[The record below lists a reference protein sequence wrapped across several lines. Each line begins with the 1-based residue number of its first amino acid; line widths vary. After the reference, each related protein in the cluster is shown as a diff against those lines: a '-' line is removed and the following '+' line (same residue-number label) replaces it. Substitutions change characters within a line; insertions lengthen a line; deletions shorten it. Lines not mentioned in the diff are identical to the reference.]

1 MVGNHKERFLAQ
13 AQAFGFHRSGHHLK
27 GFTCAYFVCQQGIS
41 SIQPMAAHAVEG
53 PDSVEDNAAPQAE
66 PAPVE
71 GKTAEGEVEGEE
83 EKQEEIRNEEHKDAV
98 DTIGGDDIT
107 VDYDHSKDTV
117 TDNEDGS
124 ATTDSTGT
132 VNRDTSEEKGKT
144 GDSSTDNVQGSTDDG
159 ATTPDDKDA
168 QDKDDKKKIGTAN
181 KSETVSSKTE
191 LVPGETTTNPD
202 GSTTTTDATLDTTVT
217 GTGNASAKTD
227 ETFTEDVKDSLD
239 DELGGESE
247 KLNWK
252 TEPDTEIGGYT
263 VTGAVEKDG
272 NKTFTLTKKDEE
284 PLTGPMTGEDIA
296 KLIEADY
303 KDNGDGTYTLTKEY
317 VDSKGQT
324 HTTTIT
330 VDSSTATKTTKTT
343 LTIKM
348 ASQEHPDEKE
358 EFKEDY
364 QYPSENI
371 TVKDDAG
378 NDHTFNLKDIVEK
391 AGADKDGTFTYNDT
405 DNNLTY
411 TIIRREDSEKYNA
424 LNNEEL
430 KDLLNENAG
439 SVKYTV
445 KDGKLYYITGSG
457 EECLVKDEDNQLLRW
472 SLSFD
477 ITITDHHGK
486 ESDTKVDGY
495 ENEKDAQADAAQ
507 KAKDEALKK
516 ALAAAISKE
525 TGNTFNA
532 DDINLANAKDG
543 KFQWTDPST
552 NKTYTFDYNVDDN
565 TVSSF
570 VATEKDGASS
580 AKKNTEEATA
590 EVTGSTVIWT
600 KTGLTH
606 VDDSIKTAFGEGFD
620 FKQAPTGATNFDYYT
635 EGTYKG
641 MLKSYIGADGKRY
654 TFTYEAGTAPAAPD
668 GSTISNAEFTKV
680 NWTIEDKTKP
690 VEKEE
695 NVSQDPIPIINKG
708 YTKTAGDDGKY
719 TIKVGEKEYT
729 GLTDNG
735 DGTYSVL
742 NKDGS
747 TTVISITP
755 ETSLSKDDVKQELE
769 GKGYTDIT
777 FNEDGTV
784 SYTKDG
790 VKYRG
795 TYDSTVETV
804 SVKVIE
810 RSTSLSANASSKE
823 EAKKELRKMIEA
835 EIAKLQ
841 PDESLLFDGQYTFTT
856 GTTTEYIE
864 SIVEK
869 IVGKV
874 NYEAMD
880 KADLKKLLENQK
892 KEADEAGKSYDGKVY
907 TWYRGSDGKYYRAD
921 QVEDTKTD
929 WWGTHIQVNGKWIDV
944 WDTYESKNKIGHLDL
959 ATDSNL
965 TLKDGTETDAVLM
978 RDNMKFLWNQDAEK
992 LLDGEGTEAKF
1003 MNQISYDNEDNKT
1016 GKGHYE
1022 YPRASWGNNNWIAPN
1037 SDQYPT
1043 ESAYY
1048 KLTGTVA
1055 YDSLKQ
1061 SDGTTCKFRS
1071 EDEAQWYLDRYMSNL
1086 STEEKKGLNPQIV
1099 TMYTDQNYTE
1109 QGKIYKVYLRTSDLT
1124 TYGYMSKDSNTCVN
1138 SSYGTDRGRVRW
1150 AGGFDLRIDD
1160 LTQIDE
1166 KTITAHGR
1174 NVYTCTGTLSKIT
1187 SKLEE
1192 FSKELNLIP
1201 THKTTTSYEY
1211 QVTGGDN
1218 GQFGSY
1224 DQTYTQNK
1232 TYETAVKGTDS
1243 SSYVTY
1249 KTWQD
1254 TTATWKD
1261 VLNKITG
1268 FFKFNYTSTDDAKVT
1283 EATKKTDVHTE
1294 SSVGYHYSYVESSE
1308 PIIVPP
1314 VTPPVDPDT
1323 PDGPVEDET
1332 PDEVVT
1338 PETPELPAV
1347 QDAAPDEVVLPAE
1360 PELPAVQD
1368 ATALPQTGVNW
1379 MAALGMAFSGM
1390 LLTIAGAFA
1399 SLKSKPPAEPVA

>member
-1 MVGNHKERFLAQ
+1 MTNKKLKLA
-13 AQAFGFHRSGHHLK
+13 AMSVAL
-27 GFTCAYFVCQQGIS
+27 TACVAA
-41 SIQPMAAHAVEG
+41 QPMAAHAVEG

-132 VNRDTSEEKGKT
+132 VNRDTSEEKGET
-144 GDSSTDNVQGSTDDG
+144 GDPSTDNVQGSTDDG

-168 QDKDDKKKIGTAN
+168 QDKDDKKEIGTAN

-1283 EATKKTDVHTE
+1283 EATKNTDVHTE

-1338 PETPELPAV
+1338 PETPELPPV
-1347 QDAAPDEVVLPAE
+1347 QDATPDDAAPETPVLPSDAV
-1360 PELPAVQD
+1360 LPAVQD
-1368 ATALPQTGVNW
+1368 ALPQTGVNW

-1399 SLKSKPPAEPVA
+1399 SLKYKEKH

>member
-1 MVGNHKERFLAQ
+1 MTNKKLKLA
-13 AQAFGFHRSGHHLK
+13 AMSVAL
-27 GFTCAYFVCQQGIS
+27 TACVAA
-41 SIQPMAAHAVEG
+41 QPMAAHAVEG

-83 EKQEEIRNEEHKDAV
+83 EKQEEVRNEKAEDAV

-457 EECLVKDEDNQLLRW
+457 EECLVKDEDNELLRW

-486 ESDTKVDGY
+486 ESDTKVDGGKT
-495 ENEKDAQADAAQ
+495 EDQAKADAAQ

-543 KFQWTDPST
+543 KFQWTDPRT

-620 FKQAPTGATNFDYYT
+620 FKQAPTGATNPEYYT

-654 TFTYEAGTAPAAPD
+654 TFNYEAGTAPTAPD
-668 GSTISNAEFTKV
+668 GSTIDNANFTKV

-1338 PETPELPAV
+1338 PETPELPPV
-1347 QDAAPDEVVLPAE
+1347 QDATPDDAAPETPVLPSDAV
-1360 PELPAVQD
+1360 LPAVQD
-1368 ATALPQTGVNW
+1368 ALPQTGVNW

-1390 LLTIAGAFA
+1390 LLMVVGAFT
-1399 SLKSKPPAEPVA
+1399 SLKYKEKH

>member
-1 MVGNHKERFLAQ
+1 MTNKKLKLA
-13 AQAFGFHRSGHHLK
+13 AMSVAL
-27 GFTCAYFVCQQGIS
+27 TACVAA
-41 SIQPMAAHAVEG
+41 QPMAAHAVEG

-66 PAPVE
+66 PVVENSTPAPVAEE
-71 GKTAEGEVEGEE
+71 G
-83 EKQEEIRNEEHKDAV
+83 EKQEEVRNEKAEDAV

-107 VDYDHSKDTV
+107 VDYNHSKDTV

-132 VNRDTSEEKGKT
+132 VNRHISEE
-144 GDSSTDNVQGSTDDG
+144 
-159 ATTPDDKDA
+159 KDA
-168 QDKDDKKKIGTAN
+168 QDKDDKKEIGTAN

-227 ETFTEDVKDSLD
+227 EPFTEDVKDSLD

-272 NKTFTLTKKDEE
+272 NKTFTLTKKDEK

-330 VDSSTATKTTKTT
+330 VDSSTATKTTTTT

-364 QYPSENI
+364 QYPSKNI

-486 ESDTKVDGY
+486 ESDTKVDGGKT
-495 ENEKDAQADAAQ
+495 EDQAKADAIQ
-507 KAKDEALKK
+507 EAKDEALKK
-516 ALAAAISKE
+516 ALAAAIKQE
-525 TGNTFNA
+525 TGVEVSIDN
-532 DDINLANAKDG
+532 INLNDAKNG
-543 KFQWTDPST
+543 EFQWTNPST
-552 NKTYTFDYNVDDN
+552 DKTYTFAYNVDDN
-565 TVSSF
+565 TVSSS
-570 VATEKDGASS
+570 TNTSKDGASS

-600 KTGLTH
+600 EKGLTH
-606 VDDSIKTAFGEGFD
+606 VDDSIKNTFGADFGF
-620 FKQAPTGATNFDYYT
+620 KEAPTGASSVEHYT

-654 TFTYEAGTAPAAPD
+654 TFNYEAGTAPAAPD

-680 NWTIEDKTKP
+680 NWTVEEKTKP
-690 VEKEE
+690 VDKEVE
-695 NVSQDPIPIINKG
+695 DKQDPISIISKG
-708 YTKTAGDDGKY
+708 YTKTAEDNGKY

-742 NKDGS
+742 NEDGS

-755 ETSLSKDDVKQELE
+755 EASLSKGDVKQELE

-790 VKYRG
+790 VKHRG

-823 EAKKELRKMIEA
+823 EAQKELLEMIQA

-841 PDESLLFDGQYTFTT
+841 PGESLLFDGQYTFTA

-892 KEADEAGKSYDGKVY
+892 KEADDAGKSYDGKVY
-907 TWYRGSDGKYYRAD
+907 TWYLGSDGKYYRAN
-921 QVEDTKTD
+921 QAEDTKTNR
-929 WWGTHIQVNGKWIDV
+929 WGTTTHIQVNGKWIDV
-944 WDTYESKNKIGHLDL
+944 WGTYKDKNNIGHLDL
-959 ATDSNL
+959 ATDSDL
-965 TLKDGTETDAVLM
+965 TLKDGTETDAVLI
-978 RDNMKFLWNQDAEK
+978 RDGMKFLWNQDAGK

-1022 YPRASWGNNNWIAPN
+1022 YPRASWGNNNWIAPD

-1061 SDGTTCKFRS
+1061 SDGTTRKFGS
-1071 EDEAQWYLDRYMSNL
+1071 KDEAQWYLDRYMSNL

-1109 QGKIYKVYLRTSDLT
+1109 RGKIYKVYLRTSDLT

-1138 SSYGTDRGRVRW
+1138 SSYGTDRGQVRW

-1174 NVYTCTGTLSKIT
+1174 NVYTCTGTISKIT
-1187 SKLEE
+1187 SELEKR
-1192 FSKELNLIP
+1192 SKDLKLIP
-1201 THKTTTSYEY
+1201 TYKTTTSYEY
-1211 QVTGGDN
+1211 EPTGGDS

-1224 DQTYTQNK
+1224 DQTTTQEHKYAN
-1232 TYETAVKGTDS
+1232 AVKRTGS
-1243 SSYVTY
+1243 SSYITY

-1268 FFKFNYTSTDDAKVT
+1268 LFKFNYTSTDDAEVT

-1338 PETPELPAV
+1338 PETPELPPV
-1347 QDAAPDEVVLPAE
+1347 QDATPDQVIAPAN
-1360 PELPAVQD
+1360 PELPPVQD

-1399 SLKSKPPAEPVA
+1399 SLKYKEKH

>member
-1 MVGNHKERFLAQ
+1 MTNKKLKLA
-13 AQAFGFHRSGHHLK
+13 AMSVAL
-27 GFTCAYFVCQQGIS
+27 TACVAA
-41 SIQPMAAHAVEG
+41 QPMAAHAVEG
-53 PDSVEDNAAPQAE
+53 PDSVEDNAVPQAE

-71 GKTAEGEVEGEE
+71 GKTAEGEVEGKEG
-83 EKQEEIRNEEHKDAV
+83 KQEEIRNEKHKDAV

-124 ATTDSTGT
+124 VTTDSTGP

-144 GDSSTDNVQGSTDDG
+144 GDPSTDNVQGSTDDG

-168 QDKDDKKKIGTAN
+168 QDKDDKKEIGTAN

-227 ETFTEDVKDSLD
+227 EPFTEDVKDSLD

-252 TEPDTEIGGYT
+252 TKPDTEIGGYT

-486 ESDTKVDGY
+486 ESDTKVDGGKT
-495 ENEKDAQADAAQ
+495 EDQAKADAAQ
-507 KAKDEALKK
+507 KAKDKALKK
-516 ALAAAISKE
+516 ALAAAIKQE
-525 TGNTFNA
+525 TGVEVSIDN
-532 DDINLANAKDG
+532 INLNDAKNG
-543 KFQWTDPST
+543 KFQWTNPST

-590 EVTGSTVIWT
+590 KVTGSTVIWT

-654 TFTYEAGTAPAAPD
+654 TFNYEAGTAPAAPD
-668 GSTISNAEFTKV
+668 GSTIDNANFTKV
-680 NWTIEDKTKP
+680 SWTIEDKTKP

-755 ETSLSKDDVKQELE
+755 EASLSKDDVKQELE

-944 WDTYESKNKIGHLDL
+944 RDTYESKNKIGHLDL

-992 LLDGEGTEAKF
+992 LLDGKGTEAKF
-1003 MNQISYDNEDNKT
+1003 MDQISYDNEDNKT

-1338 PETPELPAV
+1338 PETPELPPV
-1347 QDAAPDEVVLPAE
+1347 QDATPDDAAPETPVLPSDAV
-1360 PELPAVQD
+1360 LPAVQD
-1368 ATALPQTGVNW
+1368 ALPQTGVNW

-1399 SLKSKPPAEPVA
+1399 SLKYKEKH

>member
-1 MVGNHKERFLAQ
+1 MTNKKLKLA
-13 AQAFGFHRSGHHLK
+13 AMSVTLTA
-27 GFTCAYFVCQQGIS
+27 CVAA
-41 SIQPMAAHAVEG
+41 QPMAAHAVEG

-495 ENEKDAQADAAQ
+495 ENKKDAQADAAQ

-921 QVEDTKTD
+921 QVESTKTD

-944 WDTYESKNKIGHLDL
+944 WGTYESKNKIGHLDL

-1109 QGKIYKVYLRTSDLT
+1109 RGKIYKVYLRTSDLT

-1138 SSYGTDRGRVRW
+1138 SSYGTDGGRVRW

-1174 NVYTCTGTLSKIT
+1174 NVYTCTGTISKIT
-1187 SKLEE
+1187 SELEKC
-1192 FSKELNLIP
+1192 SKDLKLIP
-1201 THKTTTSYEY
+1201 TYKTTTSYEY
-1211 QVTGGDN
+1211 ETTGGDN

-1232 TYETAVKGTDS
+1232 TYETAVKRTGS

-1268 FFKFNYTSTDDAKVT
+1268 FFKFNYTSTDDAEVT

-1294 SSVGYHYSYVESSE
+1294 SSVVYHYSYVESSE

-1338 PETPELPAV
+1338 PETPELPPV
-1347 QDAAPDEVVLPAE
+1347 QDATPDDAAPETPVLPSDAV
-1360 PELPAVQD
+1360 LPAVQD
-1368 ATALPQTGVNW
+1368 ALPQTGVNW

-1399 SLKSKPPAEPVA
+1399 SLKYKEKH

>member
-1 MVGNHKERFLAQ
+1 MTNKKLKLA
-13 AQAFGFHRSGHHLK
+13 AMSVAL
-27 GFTCAYFVCQQGIS
+27 TACVAA
-41 SIQPMAAHAVEG
+41 QPMAAHAVEG

-66 PAPVE
+66 PVAESPTPAPVAEE
-71 GKTAEGEVEGEE
+71 G
-83 EKQEEIRNEEHKDAV
+83 EKQEEVRNEKADDAV

-132 VNRDTSEEKGKT
+132 VNRDTSEEKGET
-144 GDSSTDNVQGSTDDG
+144 GDPSTDNVQGSTDDG
-159 ATTPDDKDA
+159 ATAPDDKDA
-168 QDKDDKKKIGTAN
+168 QDKDDKKEIGTAN

-227 ETFTEDVKDSLD
+227 ESFTEDVKDSLD

-810 RSTSLSANASSKE
+810 RSTSLSANASSRE

-1338 PETPELPAV
+1338 PETPELPPV
-1347 QDAAPDEVVLPAE
+1347 QDATPDDVAPETPVLPSDAV
-1360 PELPAVQD
+1360 LPAVQD
-1368 ATALPQTGVNW
+1368 ALPQTGVNW

-1399 SLKSKPPAEPVA
+1399 SLKYKEKH

>member
-1 MVGNHKERFLAQ
+1 MTNKKLKLAAMSVALTACVA
-13 AQAFGFHRSGHHLK
+13 AQPL
-27 GFTCAYFVCQQGIS
+27 
-41 SIQPMAAHAVEG
+41 AAHAVEG

-364 QYPSENI
+364 QYSSENI
-371 TVKDDAG
+371 TVKDNTG
-378 NDHTFNLKDIVEK
+378 KDHTFNLKDIVEK

-411 TIIRREDSEKYNA
+411 TIIRKEGSEKYNA

-486 ESDTKVDGY
+486 ESDTKVDGGKT
-495 ENEKDAQADAAQ
+495 EDQAKADAAQ

-590 EVTGSTVIWT
+590 KVTGSTVIWT

-668 GSTISNAEFTKV
+668 GSTIDNANFTKV
-680 NWTIEDKTKP
+680 SWTIEDKTKP

-921 QVEDTKTD
+921 QVEDTKID
-929 WWGTHIQVNGKWIDV
+929 RWGTQIQVNGKWIDV
-944 WDTYESKNKIGHLDL
+944 RGTYESKNKIGHLDL

-992 LLDGEGTEAKF
+992 LLDGKGTEAKF

-1022 YPRASWGNNNWIAPN
+1022 YPRASWGSGSWIAPN

-1055 YDSLKQ
+1055 YDSLKLP
-1061 SDGTTCKFRS
+1061 DGTTYFRS
-1071 EDEAQWYLDRYMSNL
+1071 EDEAQWYRDLYMSSL
-1086 STEEKKGLNPQIV
+1086 STEEKKGLNPQII

-1109 QGKIYKVYLRTSDLT
+1109 RGKIYKVYLRTSDLT

-1138 SSYGTDRGRVRW
+1138 SSYGTDGGRVRW

-1174 NVYTCTGTLSKIT
+1174 NVYTCTGTISKIT
-1187 SKLEE
+1187 SELEKC
-1192 FSKELNLIP
+1192 SKDLKLIP
-1201 THKTTTSYEY
+1201 TYKTTTSYEY
-1211 QVTGGDN
+1211 ETTGGDN

-1232 TYETAVKGTDS
+1232 TYETAVKRTGS
-1243 SSYVTY
+1243 FSYVTY

-1338 PETPELPAV
+1338 PETPELPPV
-1347 QDAAPDEVVLPAE
+1347 QDATPDDAAPETPVLPSDAV
-1360 PELPAVQD
+1360 LPAVQD
-1368 ATALPQTGVNW
+1368 ALPQTGVNW

-1399 SLKSKPPAEPVA
+1399 SLKYKEKH

>member
-1 MVGNHKERFLAQ
+1 MTNKKLKLA
-13 AQAFGFHRSGHHLK
+13 AMSVAL
-27 GFTCAYFVCQQGIS
+27 TACVAA
-41 SIQPMAAHAVEG
+41 QPMAAHAVEG

-83 EKQEEIRNEEHKDAV
+83 EKQEEVRNEKAEDAV

-132 VNRDTSEEKGKT
+132 VNRDTSEEKGET
-144 GDSSTDNVQGSTDDG
+144 GDPSTDNVQGSTDDG

-168 QDKDDKKKIGTAN
+168 QDKDDKKEIGTAN

-486 ESDTKVDGY
+486 ESDTKVDGGKT
-495 ENEKDAQADAAQ
+495 EDQAKADAAQ

-532 DDINLANAKDG
+532 DDIDLANAKDG

-590 EVTGSTVIWT
+590 KVTGSTVIWT

-929 WWGTHIQVNGKWIDV
+929 RWGTHIQVNGKWIDV

-1283 EATKKTDVHTE
+1283 EATKNTDVHTE

-1338 PETPELPAV
+1338 PETPELPPV
-1347 QDAAPDEVVLPAE
+1347 QDATPDDAAPETPVLPSDAV
-1360 PELPAVQD
+1360 LPAVQD
-1368 ATALPQTGVNW
+1368 ALPQTGVNW

-1399 SLKSKPPAEPVA
+1399 SLKYKEKH

>member
-1 MVGNHKERFLAQ
+1 MTNKKLKLA
-13 AQAFGFHRSGHHLK
+13 AMSVAL
-27 GFTCAYFVCQQGIS
+27 TACVAA
-41 SIQPMAAHAVEG
+41 QPMAAHAVEG

-66 PAPVE
+66 PVAESPTPAPVAEE
-71 GKTAEGEVEGEE
+71 G
-83 EKQEEIRNEEHKDAV
+83 EKQEEVRNEKAEDAV

-132 VNRDTSEEKGKT
+132 VNRDTSEEKGET
-144 GDSSTDNVQGSTDDG
+144 GDPSTDNVQGSTDDG

-227 ETFTEDVKDSLD
+227 EPFTEDVKNSLN

-457 EECLVKDEDNQLLRW
+457 EECLVKDEDNELLRW

-486 ESDTKVDGY
+486 ESDIKVDGGKT
-495 ENEKDAQADAAQ
+495 EDQAKADAAQ

-532 DDINLANAKDG
+532 ADINLANAKDG

-590 EVTGSTVIWT
+590 KVTGSTVIWT

-620 FKQAPTGATNFDYYT
+620 FKQAPTGATNPEYYT

-654 TFTYEAGTAPAAPD
+654 TFNYEAGTAPTAPD
-668 GSTISNAEFTKV
+668 GSTIDNANFTKV

-907 TWYRGSDGKYYRAD
+907 TWYRGSDRKYYRAD

-929 WWGTHIQVNGKWIDV
+929 WRGTQIQVNGKWIDV
-944 WDTYESKNKIGHLDL
+944 WGTYESKNKIGHLDL

-1003 MNQISYDNEDNKT
+1003 MDQISYDNEDNKT

-1022 YPRASWGNNNWIAPN
+1022 YPRTSWGNNNWIAPN

-1338 PETPELPAV
+1338 PETPELPPV
-1347 QDAAPDEVVLPAE
+1347 QDATPDDAAPETPVLPSDAV
-1360 PELPAVQD
+1360 LPAVQD
-1368 ATALPQTGVNW
+1368 ALPQTGVNW

-1390 LLTIAGAFA
+1390 LLTIAGTFA
-1399 SLKSKPPAEPVA
+1399 SLKYKEKH

>member
-1 MVGNHKERFLAQ
+1 MTNKKLKLA
-13 AQAFGFHRSGHHLK
+13 AMSVAL
-27 GFTCAYFVCQQGIS
+27 TACVAA
-41 SIQPMAAHAVEG
+41 QPMAAHAVEG

-83 EKQEEIRNEEHKDAV
+83 EKQEEVRNEKAEDAV

-132 VNRDTSEEKGKT
+132 VNRDTSEEKGET
-144 GDSSTDNVQGSTDDG
+144 GDPSTDNVQGSTDDG

-168 QDKDDKKKIGTAN
+168 QDKDDKKEIGTAN

-486 ESDTKVDGY
+486 ESDTKVDGGKT
-495 ENEKDAQADAAQ
+495 EDQAKADAAQ

-532 DDINLANAKDG
+532 DDIDLANAKDG

-892 KEADEAGKSYDGKVY
+892 KEADDAGKSYDGKVY

-921 QVEDTKTD
+921 QVEDTKID

-978 RDNMKFLWNQDAEK
+978 RDNMKFLWNQDAEE
-992 LLDGEGTEAKF
+992 LLDDKGTEAKF
-1003 MNQISYDNEDNKT
+1003 MHQISHDNENNKT

-1022 YPRASWGNNNWIAPN
+1022 YPRASWGNGSWIAPN

-1055 YDSLKQ
+1055 YDSLKRP
-1061 SDGTTCKFRS
+1061 DGTTYFRS
-1071 EDEAQWYLDRYMSNL
+1071 EDEAQRYLDLYMSNL

-1232 TYETAVKGTDS
+1232 TYETAVKRTGS

-1268 FFKFNYTSTDDAKVT
+1268 FFKFNYTSTDDAEVT

-1294 SSVGYHYSYVESSE
+1294 SSVVYHYSYVESSE

-1338 PETPELPAV
+1338 PETPELPPV
-1347 QDAAPDEVVLPAE
+1347 QERHP
-1360 PELPAVQD
+1360 
-1368 ATALPQTGVNW
+1368 G
-1379 MAALGMAFSGM
+1379 
-1390 LLTIAGAFA
+1390 
-1399 SLKSKPPAEPVA
+1399 

>member
-1 MVGNHKERFLAQ
+1 MTNKKLKLA
-13 AQAFGFHRSGHHLK
+13 AMSVAL
-27 GFTCAYFVCQQGIS
+27 TACVAA
-41 SIQPMAAHAVEG
+41 QPMAAHAVEG

-83 EKQEEIRNEEHKDAV
+83 EKQEEVRNEKAEDAV

-132 VNRDTSEEKGKT
+132 VNRDTSEEKGET
-144 GDSSTDNVQGSTDDG
+144 GDPSTDNVQGSTDDG

-168 QDKDDKKKIGTAN
+168 QDKDDKKEIGTAN

-486 ESDTKVDGY
+486 ESDTKVDGGKT
-495 ENEKDAQADAAQ
+495 EDQAKADAAQ

-532 DDINLANAKDG
+532 DDIDLANAKDG

-668 GSTISNAEFTKV
+668 GSTISNAAFTKV

-1283 EATKKTDVHTE
+1283 EATKNTDVHTE

-1338 PETPELPAV
+1338 PETPELPPV
-1347 QDAAPDEVVLPAE
+1347 QDATPDDAAPETPVLPSDAV
-1360 PELPAVQD
+1360 LPAVQD

-1399 SLKSKPPAEPVA
+1399 SLKYKEKH

>member
-1 MVGNHKERFLAQ
+1 MTNKKLKLA
-13 AQAFGFHRSGHHLK
+13 AMSVAL
-27 GFTCAYFVCQQGIS
+27 TACVAA
-41 SIQPMAAHAVEG
+41 QPMAAHAVEG

-654 TFTYEAGTAPAAPD
+654 TFNYEAGTAPAAPD
-668 GSTISNAEFTKV
+668 GSTIDNANFTKV
-680 NWTIEDKTKP
+680 SWTIEDKTKP

-755 ETSLSKDDVKQELE
+755 EASLSKDDVKQELE

-921 QVEDTKTD
+921 QVEDTKID

-944 WDTYESKNKIGHLDL
+944 RDTYESKNKIGHLDL

-978 RDNMKFLWNQDAEK
+978 RDNMKFLWNQDAGE

-1022 YPRASWGNNNWIAPN
+1022 YPRASWGNNNWIAPG

-1055 YDSLKQ
+1055 YDSLKRP
-1061 SDGTTCKFRS
+1061 DGTTYFRF
-1071 EDEAQWYLDRYMSNL
+1071 EDEAQRYLDLYMSNL

-1109 QGKIYKVYLRTSDLT
+1109 RGKIYKVYLRTSDLT

-1399 SLKSKPPAEPVA
+1399 SLKYKEKH

>member
-1 MVGNHKERFLAQ
+1 MTNKKLKLA
-13 AQAFGFHRSGHHLK
+13 AMSVAL
-27 GFTCAYFVCQQGIS
+27 TACVAA
-41 SIQPMAAHAVEG
+41 QPMAAHAVEG

-132 VNRDTSEEKGKT
+132 VNRDTSEEKGET
-144 GDSSTDNVQGSTDDG
+144 GDPSTDNVQGSTDDG

-168 QDKDDKKKIGTAN
+168 QNKDDKKEIGTAN

-391 AGADKDGTFTYNDT
+391 AGADIDGTFTYNDT

-907 TWYRGSDGKYYRAD
+907 TWYRGSDRKYYRAD

-929 WWGTHIQVNGKWIDV
+929 WWGTQIQVNGKWIDV
-944 WDTYESKNKIGHLDL
+944 WGTYESKNKIGHLDL

-978 RDNMKFLWNQDAEK
+978 RDNMKFLWNQDAGE

-1138 SSYGTDRGRVRW
+1138 SSYGTDRDRVRW

-1399 SLKSKPPAEPVA
+1399 SLKYKEKH

>member
-1 MVGNHKERFLAQ
+1 MTNKKLKLA
-13 AQAFGFHRSGHHLK
+13 AMSVAL
-27 GFTCAYFVCQQGIS
+27 TACVAA
-41 SIQPMAAHAVEG
+41 QPMAAHAVEG

-124 ATTDSTGT
+124 VTTDSTGP

-144 GDSSTDNVQGSTDDG
+144 GDPSTDNVQGSTDDG

-168 QDKDDKKKIGTAN
+168 QDKDDKKEIGTAN

-1071 EDEAQWYLDRYMSNL
+1071 EDEAQWYLDCYMSNL

-1254 TTATWKD
+1254 TTAIWKD

-1323 PDGPVEDET
+1323 PDDPVEDKT

-1347 QDAAPDEVVLPAE
+1347 QDAAPDEAVLPAD

-1399 SLKSKPPAEPVA
+1399 SLKYKEKH

>member
-1 MVGNHKERFLAQ
+1 MTNKKLKLA
-13 AQAFGFHRSGHHLK
+13 AMSVAL
-27 GFTCAYFVCQQGIS
+27 TACVAA
-41 SIQPMAAHAVEG
+41 QPMAAHAVEG

-83 EKQEEIRNEEHKDAV
+83 EKQEEIRNEAHKDAV

-532 DDINLANAKDG
+532 DDINLANAKDR

-570 VATEKDGASS
+570 VETEKDGASS

-1338 PETPELPAV
+1338 PETPELPPV
-1347 QDAAPDEVVLPAE
+1347 QDATPDDAAPETPVLPSDAV
-1360 PELPAVQD
+1360 LPAVQD
-1368 ATALPQTGVNW
+1368 ALPQTGVNW
-1379 MAALGMAFSGM
+1379 FTALGMAFSGM
-1390 LLTIAGAFA
+1390 LLMVVGAFT
-1399 SLKSKPPAEPVA
+1399 SLKYKEKH

>member
-1 MVGNHKERFLAQ
+1 MTNKNLKLA
-13 AQAFGFHRSGHHLK
+13 AMSVAL
-27 GFTCAYFVCQQGIS
+27 TACVAA
-41 SIQPMAAHAVEG
+41 QPMAAHAVEG

-83 EKQEEIRNEEHKDAV
+83 EKQEEVRNEKAEDAV

-132 VNRDTSEEKGKT
+132 VNRDTSEEKGET
-144 GDSSTDNVQGSTDDG
+144 GDPSTDNVQGSTDDG

-168 QDKDDKKKIGTAN
+168 QDKDDKKEIGTAN

-486 ESDTKVDGY
+486 ESDTKVDGGKT
-495 ENEKDAQADAAQ
+495 EDQAKADAAQ

-532 DDINLANAKDG
+532 DDIDLANAKDG

-1283 EATKKTDVHTE
+1283 EATKNTDVHTE

-1338 PETPELPAV
+1338 PETPELPPV
-1347 QDAAPDEVVLPAE
+1347 QDATPDDAAPETPVLPSDAV
-1360 PELPAVQD
+1360 LPAVQD
-1368 ATALPQTGVNW
+1368 ALPQTGVNW
-1379 MAALGMAFSGM
+1379 MTALGMAFSGM

-1399 SLKSKPPAEPVA
+1399 SLKYKEKH

>member
-1 MVGNHKERFLAQ
+1 MTNKKLKLA
-13 AQAFGFHRSGHHLK
+13 AMSVAL
-27 GFTCAYFVCQQGIS
+27 TACVAA
-41 SIQPMAAHAVEG
+41 QPMAAHAVEG

-83 EKQEEIRNEEHKDAV
+83 EKQEEVRNEKAEDAV

-132 VNRDTSEEKGKT
+132 VNRDTSEEKGET
-144 GDSSTDNVQGSTDDG
+144 GDPSTDNVQGSTDDG

-168 QDKDDKKKIGTAN
+168 QDKDDKKEIGTAN

-486 ESDTKVDGY
+486 ESDTKVDGGKT
-495 ENEKDAQADAAQ
+495 EDQAKADAAQ

-532 DDINLANAKDG
+532 DDIDLANAKDG

-1022 YPRASWGNNNWIAPN
+1022 YPRASWGNNNWISPN

-1283 EATKKTDVHTE
+1283 EATKNTDVHTE

-1314 VTPPVDPDT
+1314 VTPPVDSDT

-1338 PETPELPAV
+1338 PETPELPPV
-1347 QDAAPDEVVLPAE
+1347 QDATPDAPVLPSDAV
-1360 PELPAVQD
+1360 LPAVQD

-1390 LLTIAGAFA
+1390 LLMVVGAFT
-1399 SLKSKPPAEPVA
+1399 SLKYKEKH

>member
-1 MVGNHKERFLAQ
+1 MTNKNLKLA
-13 AQAFGFHRSGHHLK
+13 AMSVAL
-27 GFTCAYFVCQQGIS
+27 TACVAA
-41 SIQPMAAHAVEG
+41 QPMAAHAVEG

-132 VNRDTSEEKGKT
+132 VNRDTSEEKGET
-144 GDSSTDNVQGSTDDG
+144 GDPSTDNVQGSTDDG

-168 QDKDDKKKIGTAN
+168 QNKDDKKEIGTAN

-486 ESDTKVDGY
+486 ESDTKVDGGKT
-495 ENEKDAQADAAQ
+495 EDQAKADAAQ
-507 KAKDEALKK
+507 KAKDKALKK
-516 ALAAAISKE
+516 ALAAAIKQE
-525 TGNTFNA
+525 TGVEVSIDN
-532 DDINLANAKDG
+532 INLKDAKNG
-543 KFQWTDPST
+543 KFQWTNPST

-590 EVTGSTVIWT
+590 KVTGSTVIWT

-654 TFTYEAGTAPAAPD
+654 TFNYEAGTAPAAPD
-668 GSTISNAEFTKV
+668 GSTIDNANFTKV
-680 NWTIEDKTKP
+680 SWTIEDKTKP

-755 ETSLSKDDVKQELE
+755 EASLSKDDVKQELE

-841 PDESLLFDGQYTFTT
+841 PNESLLFDGQYTFTT

-907 TWYRGSDGKYYRAD
+907 TWYRGFDGKYYRAD
-921 QVEDTKTD
+921 QVEDTKND
-929 WWGTHIQVNGKWIDV
+929 RWGTQIQVNGEWIYV
-944 WDTYESKNKIGHLDL
+944 RDTYESKNKIGHLDL

-978 RDNMKFLWNQDAEK
+978 RDNMKFLWNQDAEE
-992 LLDGEGTEAKF
+992 LLDGKGTEAKF
-1003 MNQISYDNEDNKT
+1003 MHQISYDNEDNKT

-1022 YPRASWGNNNWIAPN
+1022 YPRASWGNGSWIAPN

-1055 YDSLKQ
+1055 YDSLKLP
-1061 SDGTTCKFRS
+1061 DGTTYFGS
-1071 EDEAQWYLDRYMSNL
+1071 EYEAQWYLDRYMSSL

-1232 TYETAVKGTDS
+1232 TYETAVKRTGS

-1268 FFKFNYTSTDDAKVT
+1268 FFKFNYTSTDDAEVT

-1390 LLTIAGAFA
+1390 LLMVVGAFT
-1399 SLKSKPPAEPVA
+1399 SLKYKEKH

>member
-1 MVGNHKERFLAQ
+1 MTNKKLKLA
-13 AQAFGFHRSGHHLK
+13 AMSVAL
-27 GFTCAYFVCQQGIS
+27 TACVAA
-41 SIQPMAAHAVEG
+41 QPMAAHAVEG

-66 PAPVE
+66 PVAESPTPAPVAEE
-71 GKTAEGEVEGEE
+71 G
-83 EKQEEIRNEEHKDAV
+83 EKQEEVRNEKAEDAV

-132 VNRDTSEEKGKT
+132 VNRDTSEEKGET
-144 GDSSTDNVQGSTDDG
+144 GDPSTDNVQGSTDDG

-227 ETFTEDVKDSLD
+227 EPFTEDVKNSLN

-457 EECLVKDEDNQLLRW
+457 EECLVKDEDNELLRW

-486 ESDTKVDGY
+486 ESDIKVDGGKT
-495 ENEKDAQADAAQ
+495 EDQAKADAAQ

-532 DDINLANAKDG
+532 ADINLANAKDG

-590 EVTGSTVIWT
+590 KVTGSTVIWT

-620 FKQAPTGATNFDYYT
+620 FKQAPTGATNPEYYT

-654 TFTYEAGTAPAAPD
+654 TFNYEAGTAPTAPD
-668 GSTISNAEFTKV
+668 GSTIDNANFTKV

-907 TWYRGSDGKYYRAD
+907 TWYRSSDRKYYRAD

-929 WWGTHIQVNGKWIDV
+929 WRGTQIQVNGKWIDV
-944 WDTYESKNKIGHLDL
+944 WGTYESKNKIGHLDL

-1003 MNQISYDNEDNKT
+1003 MDQISYDNEDNKT

-1022 YPRASWGNNNWIAPN
+1022 YPRTSWGNNNWIAPN

-1338 PETPELPAV
+1338 PETPELPPV
-1347 QDAAPDEVVLPAE
+1347 QDATPDDAAPETPVLPSDAV
-1360 PELPAVQD
+1360 LPAVQD
-1368 ATALPQTGVNW
+1368 ALPQTGVNW

-1399 SLKSKPPAEPVA
+1399 SLKYKEKH

>member
-1 MVGNHKERFLAQ
+1 MTNKKLKLA
-13 AQAFGFHRSGHHLK
+13 AMSVAL
-27 GFTCAYFVCQQGIS
+27 TACVAA
-41 SIQPMAAHAVEG
+41 QPMAAHAVEG

-66 PAPVE
+66 PVAESPTPAPVAEE
-71 GKTAEGEVEGEE
+71 G
-83 EKQEEIRNEEHKDAV
+83 EKQEEVRNEKADDAV

-132 VNRDTSEEKGKT
+132 VNRDTSEEKGET
-144 GDSSTDNVQGSTDDG
+144 GDPSTDNVQGSTDDG
-159 ATTPDDKDA
+159 ATAPDDKDA
-168 QDKDDKKKIGTAN
+168 QDKDDKKEIGTAN

-227 ETFTEDVKDSLD
+227 ESFTEDVKDSLD

-892 KEADEAGKSYDGKVY
+892 KEADDAGKSYDGKVY

-921 QVEDTKTD
+921 QVEDTKID

-978 RDNMKFLWNQDAEK
+978 RDNMKFLWNQDAEE
-992 LLDGEGTEAKF
+992 LLDDKGTEAKF
-1003 MNQISYDNEDNKT
+1003 MHQISHDNENNKT

-1022 YPRASWGNNNWIAPN
+1022 YPRASWGNGSWIAPN

-1055 YDSLKQ
+1055 YDSLKLP
-1061 SDGTTCKFRS
+1061 DGTTYFRS
-1071 EDEAQWYLDRYMSNL
+1071 EYEAQWYLDRYMSNL
-1086 STEEKKGLNPQIV
+1086 SEEKKKGLNPQII

-1109 QGKIYKVYLRTSDLT
+1109 RGKIYKVYLRTSDLT

-1138 SSYGTDRGRVRW
+1138 SSYGTDGGLVRW

-1174 NVYTCTGTLSKIT
+1174 NVYTCTGTISKIT
-1187 SKLEE
+1187 SELEKC
-1192 FSKELNLIP
+1192 SKDLKLIP
-1201 THKTTTSYEY
+1201 TYKTTTSYEY
-1211 QVTGGDN
+1211 ETTGGDN

-1232 TYETAVKGTDS
+1232 TYETAVKRTGS

-1268 FFKFNYTSTDDAKVT
+1268 FFKFNYTSTDDAEVT

-1294 SSVGYHYSYVESSE
+1294 SSVVYHYSYVESSE

-1332 PDEVVT
+1332 PDEIVT

-1368 ATALPQTGVNW
+1368 ALPQTGVNW

-1399 SLKSKPPAEPVA
+1399 SLKYKEKH

>member
-1 MVGNHKERFLAQ
+1 MTNKNLKLA
-13 AQAFGFHRSGHHLK
+13 AMSVAL
-27 GFTCAYFVCQQGIS
+27 TACVAA
-41 SIQPMAAHAVEG
+41 QPMAAHAVEG

-132 VNRDTSEEKGKT
+132 VNRDTSEEKGET
-144 GDSSTDNVQGSTDDG
+144 GDPSTDNVQGSTDDG

-168 QDKDDKKKIGTAN
+168 QDKDDKKEIGTAN

-1071 EDEAQWYLDRYMSNL
+1071 EDEAQWYLDCYMSNL

-1338 PETPELPAV
+1338 PETPELPPV
-1347 QDAAPDEVVLPAE
+1347 QDATPDDAAPETPVLPSDAV
-1360 PELPAVQD
+1360 LPAVQD
-1368 ATALPQTGVNW
+1368 ALPQTGVNW

-1390 LLTIAGAFA
+1390 LLMVVGAFT
-1399 SLKSKPPAEPVA
+1399 SLKYKEKH

>member
-1 MVGNHKERFLAQ
+1 MTNKKLKLA
-13 AQAFGFHRSGHHLK
+13 AMSVAL
-27 GFTCAYFVCQQGIS
+27 TACVAA
-41 SIQPMAAHAVEG
+41 QPMAAHAVEG

-66 PAPVE
+66 PVAESSTPAPVAEE
-71 GKTAEGEVEGEE
+71 G
-83 EKQEEIRNEEHKDAV
+83 EKQEEVRNEKAEDAV

-132 VNRDTSEEKGKT
+132 VNRDTSEEKGET
-144 GDSSTDNVQGSTDDG
+144 GDPSTDNVQGSTDDG
-159 ATTPDDKDA
+159 ATAPDDKDA
-168 QDKDDKKKIGTAN
+168 QDKDDKKEIGTAN

-227 ETFTEDVKDSLD
+227 EPFTEDVKDSLD

-364 QYPSENI
+364 QYSSENI
-371 TVKDDAG
+371 TVKDNTG
-378 NDHTFNLKDIVEK
+378 KDHTFNLKDIVEK

-486 ESDTKVDGY
+486 ESDTKVDGGKT
-495 ENEKDAQADAAQ
+495 EDQAKADAAQ

-590 EVTGSTVIWT
+590 KVTGSTVIWT

-620 FKQAPTGATNFDYYT
+620 FKQAPTGATNPEYYT
-635 EGTYKG
+635 EGAYKG
-641 MLKSYIGADGKRY
+641 MLKSYIGADGRRY
-654 TFTYEAGTAPAAPD
+654 TFNYEAGTAPAAPD
-668 GSTISNAEFTKV
+668 GSTIDNANFTKV
-680 NWTIEDKTKP
+680 SWTIEDKTKP

-907 TWYRGSDGKYYRAD
+907 TWYRGSDRKYYRAD

-929 WWGTHIQVNGKWIDV
+929 WWGTQIQVNGKWIDV
-944 WDTYESKNKIGHLDL
+944 WGTYESKNKIGHLDL

-978 RDNMKFLWNQDAEK
+978 RDNMKFLWNQDAGE

-1268 FFKFNYTSTDDAKVT
+1268 FFKFNYTSTDDAEVT

-1294 SSVGYHYSYVESSE
+1294 SSVVYHYSYVESSE

-1338 PETPELPAV
+1338 PETPELPPV
-1347 QDAAPDEVVLPAE
+1347 QDATPDDAAPETPVLPSDAV
-1360 PELPAVQD
+1360 LPAVQD
-1368 ATALPQTGVNW
+1368 ALPQTGVNW

-1390 LLTIAGAFA
+1390 LLMVVGAFT
-1399 SLKSKPPAEPVA
+1399 SLKYKEKH

>member
-1 MVGNHKERFLAQ
+1 MTNKKLKLA
-13 AQAFGFHRSGHHLK
+13 AMSVAL
-27 GFTCAYFVCQQGIS
+27 TACVAA
-41 SIQPMAAHAVEG
+41 QPMAAHAVEG

-132 VNRDTSEEKGKT
+132 VNRDTSEEKGET
-144 GDSSTDNVQGSTDDG
+144 GDPSTDNVQGSTDDG

-168 QDKDDKKKIGTAN
+168 QDKDDKKEIGTAN

-907 TWYRGSDGKYYRAD
+907 TWYRGSDRKYYRAD

-929 WWGTHIQVNGKWIDV
+929 WWGTQIQVNGKWIDV
-944 WDTYESKNKIGHLDL
+944 WGTYESKNKIGHLDL

-978 RDNMKFLWNQDAEK
+978 RDNMKFLWNQDAGE

-1268 FFKFNYTSTDDAKVT
+1268 FFKFNYTSTDDGKVT

-1338 PETPELPAV
+1338 PETPELPPV
-1347 QDAAPDEVVLPAE
+1347 QDATPDEVVLPAE

-1399 SLKSKPPAEPVA
+1399 SLKYKEKH

>member
-1 MVGNHKERFLAQ
+1 MTNKKLKLA
-13 AQAFGFHRSGHHLK
+13 AMSVAL
-27 GFTCAYFVCQQGIS
+27 TACVAA
-41 SIQPMAAHAVEG
+41 QPMAAHAVEG

-83 EKQEEIRNEEHKDAV
+83 GKQEEIRNEKHKDAV

-124 ATTDSTGT
+124 VTTDSTGP

-144 GDSSTDNVQGSTDDG
+144 GDPSTDNVQGSTDDG

-168 QDKDDKKKIGTAN
+168 QDKDDKKEIGTAN

-227 ETFTEDVKDSLD
+227 EPFTEDVKDSLD

-252 TEPDTEIGGYT
+252 TKPDTEIGGYT

-486 ESDTKVDGY
+486 ESDTKVDGGKT
-495 ENEKDAQADAAQ
+495 EDQAKADAAQ
-507 KAKDEALKK
+507 KAKDKALKK
-516 ALAAAISKE
+516 ALAAAIKQE
-525 TGNTFNA
+525 TGVEVSIDN
-532 DDINLANAKDG
+532 INLNDAKNG
-543 KFQWTDPST
+543 KFQWTNPST

-590 EVTGSTVIWT
+590 KVTGSTVIWT

-654 TFTYEAGTAPAAPD
+654 TFNYEAGTAPAAPD
-668 GSTISNAEFTKV
+668 GSTIDNANFTKV
-680 NWTIEDKTKP
+680 SWTIEDKTKP

-755 ETSLSKDDVKQELE
+755 EASLSKDDVKQELE

-907 TWYRGSDGKYYRAD
+907 TWYRGSDGKYYHAD

-944 WDTYESKNKIGHLDL
+944 RDTYESKNKIGHLDL

-992 LLDGEGTEAKF
+992 LLDGKGTEAKF
-1003 MNQISYDNEDNKT
+1003 MDQISYDNEDNKT

-1086 STEEKKGLNPQIV
+1086 STGEKKGLNPQIV
-1099 TMYTDQNYTE
+1099 TMYTDQNYT
-1109 QGKIYKVYLRTSDLT
+1109 
-1124 TYGYMSKDSNTCVN
+1124 
-1138 SSYGTDRGRVRW
+1138 
-1150 AGGFDLRIDD
+1150 
-1160 LTQIDE
+1160 
-1166 KTITAHGR
+1166 
-1174 NVYTCTGTLSKIT
+1174 
-1187 SKLEE
+1187 
-1192 FSKELNLIP
+1192 
-1201 THKTTTSYEY
+1201 
-1211 QVTGGDN
+1211 
-1218 GQFGSY
+1218 
-1224 DQTYTQNK
+1224 
-1232 TYETAVKGTDS
+1232 
-1243 SSYVTY
+1243 
-1249 KTWQD
+1249 
-1254 TTATWKD
+1254 
-1261 VLNKITG
+1261 
-1268 FFKFNYTSTDDAKVT
+1268 
-1283 EATKKTDVHTE
+1283 
-1294 SSVGYHYSYVESSE
+1294 
-1308 PIIVPP
+1308 
-1314 VTPPVDPDT
+1314 
-1323 PDGPVEDET
+1323 
-1332 PDEVVT
+1332 
-1338 PETPELPAV
+1338 
-1347 QDAAPDEVVLPAE
+1347 
-1360 PELPAVQD
+1360 
-1368 ATALPQTGVNW
+1368 
-1379 MAALGMAFSGM
+1379 
-1390 LLTIAGAFA
+1390 
-1399 SLKSKPPAEPVA
+1399 

>member
-1 MVGNHKERFLAQ
+1 MELSNKISAATLA
-13 AQAFGFHRSGHHLK
+13 R
-27 GFTCAYFVCQQGIS
+27 T
-41 SIQPMAAHAVEG
+41 AVLLLALTNQVLSAMG
-53 PDSVEDNAAPQAE
+53 K

-132 VNRDTSEEKGKT
+132 VNRDTSEEKGET
-144 GDSSTDNVQGSTDDG
+144 GDPSTDNVQGSTDDG

-168 QDKDDKKKIGTAN
+168 QNKDDKKEIGTAN

-907 TWYRGSDGKYYRAD
+907 TWYRGSDRKYYRAD

-929 WWGTHIQVNGKWIDV
+929 WWGTQIQVNGKWIDV
-944 WDTYESKNKIGHLDL
+944 WGTYESKNKIGHLDL

-978 RDNMKFLWNQDAEK
+978 RDNMKFLWNQDAGE

-1399 SLKSKPPAEPVA
+1399 SLKYKEKH

>member
-1 MVGNHKERFLAQ
+1 MTNKKLKLA
-13 AQAFGFHRSGHHLK
+13 AMSVAL
-27 GFTCAYFVCQQGIS
+27 TACVAA
-41 SIQPMAAHAVEG
+41 QPMAAHAVEG

-132 VNRDTSEEKGKT
+132 VNRDTSEEKGET
-144 GDSSTDNVQGSTDDG
+144 GDPSTDNVQGSTDDG

-168 QDKDDKKKIGTAN
+168 QDKDDKKEIGTAN

-907 TWYRGSDGKYYRAD
+907 TWYRGSDRKYYRAD

-929 WWGTHIQVNGKWIDV
+929 WWGTQIQVNGKWIDV
-944 WDTYESKNKIGHLDL
+944 WGTYESKNKIGHLDL

-978 RDNMKFLWNQDAEK
+978 RDNMKFLWNQDAGE

-1399 SLKSKPPAEPVA
+1399 SLKYKEKH

>member
-1 MVGNHKERFLAQ
+1 
-13 AQAFGFHRSGHHLK
+13 
-27 GFTCAYFVCQQGIS
+27 
-41 SIQPMAAHAVEG
+41 MAAHAVEG

-124 ATTDSTGT
+124 VTTDSTGP

-144 GDSSTDNVQGSTDDG
+144 GDPSTDNVQGSTDDG

-168 QDKDDKKKIGTAN
+168 QDKDDKKEIGTAN

-1071 EDEAQWYLDRYMSNL
+1071 EDEAQWYLDCYMSNL

-1338 PETPELPAV
+1338 PETPELPPV
-1347 QDAAPDEVVLPAE
+1347 QDATPDEVVLPAE

-1399 SLKSKPPAEPVA
+1399 SLKYKEKH

>member
-1 MVGNHKERFLAQ
+1 M
-13 AQAFGFHRSGHHLK
+13 
-27 GFTCAYFVCQQGIS
+27 
-41 SIQPMAAHAVEG
+41 
-53 PDSVEDNAAPQAE
+53 
-66 PAPVE
+66 
-71 GKTAEGEVEGEE
+71 
-83 EKQEEIRNEEHKDAV
+83 
-98 DTIGGDDIT
+98 
-107 VDYDHSKDTV
+107 DYDHSKDTV

-457 EECLVKDEDNQLLRW
+457 EECLVKDEDNELLRW

-486 ESDTKVDGY
+486 ESDTKVDGGKT
-495 ENEKDAQADAAQ
+495 EDQAKADAAQ

-804 SVKVIE
+804 SVKVIGK
-810 RSTSLSANASSKE
+810 STSISANASSKE

-921 QVEDTKTD
+921 QVESTKTD

-944 WDTYESKNKIGHLDL
+944 WGTYESKNKIGHLDL

-1138 SSYGTDRGRVRW
+1138 SSYGTNRGHVRW

-1174 NVYTCTGTLSKIT
+1174 NVYTCTGTISKIT
-1187 SKLEE
+1187 SELEKC
-1192 FSKELNLIP
+1192 SKDLKLIP
-1201 THKTTTSYEY
+1201 TYKTTTSYEY
-1211 QVTGGDN
+1211 ETTGGDN

-1232 TYETAVKGTDS
+1232 TYETAVKRTGS

-1268 FFKFNYTSTDDAKVT
+1268 FFKFNYTSTDDAEVT

-1294 SSVGYHYSYVESSE
+1294 SSVVYHYSYVESSE

-1338 PETPELPAV
+1338 PETPELPPV
-1347 QDAAPDEVVLPAE
+1347 QDATPDDAAPETPVLPSDAV
-1360 PELPAVQD
+1360 LPAVQD
-1368 ATALPQTGVNW
+1368 ALPQTGVNW

-1390 LLTIAGAFA
+1390 LLTIAGAFT
-1399 SLKSKPPAEPVA
+1399 SLKYKEKH

>member
-1 MVGNHKERFLAQ
+1 MTNKKLKLA
-13 AQAFGFHRSGHHLK
+13 AMSVAL
-27 GFTCAYFVCQQGIS
+27 TACVAA
-41 SIQPMAAHAVEG
+41 QPMAAHAVEG

-263 VTGAVEKDG
+263 VTGAVEEDG
-272 NKTFTLTKKDEE
+272 NKTFTLTKKDEK

-317 VDSKGQT
+317 VDAKGQT

-330 VDSSTATKTTKTT
+330 VDSSTATKTTTTT

-358 EFKEDY
+358 EFKKDY
-364 QYPSENI
+364 QYPPENI
-371 TVKDDAG
+371 TVKDNTG
-378 NDHTFNLKDIVEK
+378 KDHTFNLKDIVEK

-411 TIIRREDSEKYNA
+411 TIIRKEDSEKYNA

-486 ESDTKVDGY
+486 ESDTKVDGGKT
-495 ENEKDAQADAAQ
+495 EDQAKADAAQ

-516 ALAAAISKE
+516 ALAAAIKQE
-525 TGNTFNA
+525 TGVEVSIDN
-532 DDINLANAKDG
+532 INLKDAKNG

-552 NKTYTFDYNVDDN
+552 TKTYTFDYNVDDN
-565 TVSSF
+565 TVSSS
-570 VATEKDGASS
+570 TDTSKDGASS

-620 FKQAPTGATNFDYYT
+620 FKQAPTGATNPEYYT
-635 EGTYKG
+635 EGAYKG
-641 MLKSYIGADGKRY
+641 MLKSYIGADGRRY
-654 TFTYEAGTAPAAPD
+654 TFNYEAGTAPAAPD

-695 NVSQDPIPIINKG
+695 KINQDPIPIINKG

-755 ETSLSKDDVKQELE
+755 EASLSKDDVKQELE

-823 EAKKELRKMIEA
+823 EAKKELRKMIQA

-841 PDESLLFDGQYTFTT
+841 PGESLLFDGQYTFTA

-907 TWYRGSDGKYYRAD
+907 TWYRGSDGKYYRVD

-929 WWGTHIQVNGKWIDV
+929 WWGTQIQVNGKWIDV
-944 WDTYESKNKIGHLDL
+944 WGTYESKNKIGHLDL

-1003 MNQISYDNEDNKT
+1003 MDQISYDNEDNKT

-1022 YPRASWGNNNWIAPN
+1022 YPRASWGNNNWIAPG

-1055 YDSLKQ
+1055 YDSLKRP
-1061 SDGTTCKFRS
+1061 DGTTYFRS
-1071 EDEAQWYLDRYMSNL
+1071 EDEAQRYLDLYMSNL

-1109 QGKIYKVYLRTSDLT
+1109 RGKIYKVYLRTSDLT

-1174 NVYTCTGTLSKIT
+1174 NVYTCTGTISKIT
-1187 SKLEE
+1187 SELEKR
-1192 FSKELNLIP
+1192 SKDLKLIP
-1201 THKTTTSYEY
+1201 TYKTTTSYEY
-1211 QVTGGDN
+1211 ETTGGDN

-1224 DQTYTQNK
+1224 DQTTTK
-1232 TYETAVKGTDS
+1232 EHKYENAVKETGS
-1243 SSYVTY
+1243 SSYITY
-1249 KTWQD
+1249 KTWEN
-1254 TTATWKD
+1254 TKATWHT

-1268 FFKFNYTSTDDAKVT
+1268 LFKFNYTSTDDAKVT

-1294 SSVGYHYSYVESSE
+1294 SSVVYHYSYVESSE

-1338 PETPELPAV
+1338 PETPELPPV
-1347 QDAAPDEVVLPAE
+1347 QDATPDDAAPETPVMPSDAV
-1360 PELPAVQD
+1360 LPAVQD
-1368 ATALPQTGVNW
+1368 ALPQTGVNW
-1379 MAALGMAFSGM
+1379 FTALGMAFSGM

-1399 SLKSKPPAEPVA
+1399 SLKYKEKH

>member
-1 MVGNHKERFLAQ
+1 MTNKKLKLA
-13 AQAFGFHRSGHHLK
+13 AMSVAL
-27 GFTCAYFVCQQGIS
+27 TACVAA
-41 SIQPMAAHAVEG
+41 QPMAAHAVEG

-132 VNRDTSEEKGKT
+132 VNRDTSEEKGET
-144 GDSSTDNVQGSTDDG
+144 GDPSTDNVQGSTDDG

-168 QDKDDKKKIGTAN
+168 QNKDDKKEIGTAN

-907 TWYRGSDGKYYRAD
+907 TWYRGSDRKYYRAD

-929 WWGTHIQVNGKWIDV
+929 WWGTQIQVNGKWIDV
-944 WDTYESKNKIGHLDL
+944 WGTYESKNKIGHLDL

-1061 SDGTTCKFRS
+1061 SNGTTCKFRS
-1071 EDEAQWYLDRYMSNL
+1071 EGEAQWYLDRYMSNL

-1399 SLKSKPPAEPVA
+1399 SLKYKEKH

>member
-1 MVGNHKERFLAQ
+1 MTNKKLKLA
-13 AQAFGFHRSGHHLK
+13 AMSVAL
-27 GFTCAYFVCQQGIS
+27 TACVAA
-41 SIQPMAAHAVEG
+41 QPMAAHAVEG

-83 EKQEEIRNEEHKDAV
+83 EKQEEVRNEKAEDAV

-124 ATTDSTGT
+124 TTTDSTGT

-144 GDSSTDNVQGSTDDG
+144 GDPSTDNVQGSTDDG
-159 ATTPDDKDA
+159 STTPDDKDA

-227 ETFTEDVKDSLD
+227 EPFTEDVKDSLD

-263 VTGAVEKDG
+263 VTGAVEEDG
-272 NKTFTLTKKDEE
+272 NKTFTLTKKDEK
-284 PLTGPMTGEDIA
+284 PLTGPMTGEVIA

-317 VDSKGQT
+317 VDAKGQT

-330 VDSSTATKTTKTT
+330 VDSSTATKTTTTT

-411 TIIRREDSEKYNA
+411 TIIRKEDSEKYNA

-486 ESDTKVDGY
+486 ESDTKVDGGKT
-495 ENEKDAQADAAQ
+495 EDQAKADAAQ

-516 ALAAAISKE
+516 ALAAAIKQE
-525 TGNTFNA
+525 TGVEVSIDN
-532 DDINLANAKDG
+532 INLKDAKNG

-552 NKTYTFDYNVDDN
+552 TKTYTFDYNVDDN
-565 TVSSF
+565 TVSSS
-570 VATEKDGASS
+570 TDTSKDGASS

-620 FKQAPTGATNFDYYT
+620 FKQAPTGATNPEYYT
-635 EGTYKG
+635 EGAYKG
-641 MLKSYIGADGKRY
+641 MLKSYIGADGRRY
-654 TFTYEAGTAPAAPD
+654 TFNYEAGTAPAAPD

-695 NVSQDPIPIINKG
+695 KINQDPIPIINKG

-810 RSTSLSANASSKE
+810 RSTSISANASSKE

-892 KEADEAGKSYDGKVY
+892 KEADDAGKSYDGKVY

-921 QVEDTKTD
+921 QVEDTKID

-944 WDTYESKNKIGHLDL
+944 RDTYESKNKIGHLDL

-1003 MNQISYDNEDNKT
+1003 MDQISYDNEDNKT

-1022 YPRASWGNNNWIAPN
+1022 YPRASWGNNNWIAPG

-1055 YDSLKQ
+1055 YDSLKRP
-1061 SDGTTCKFRS
+1061 DGTTYFRF
-1071 EDEAQWYLDRYMSNL
+1071 EDEAQRYLDLYMSNL

-1109 QGKIYKVYLRTSDLT
+1109 RGKIYKVYLRTSDLT

-1174 NVYTCTGTLSKIT
+1174 NVYTCTGTISKIT
-1187 SKLEE
+1187 SELEKR
-1192 FSKELNLIP
+1192 SKDLKLIP
-1201 THKTTTSYEY
+1201 TYKTTTSYEY
-1211 QVTGGDN
+1211 ETTGGDN

-1224 DQTYTQNK
+1224 DQTTTK
-1232 TYETAVKGTDS
+1232 EHKYENAVKETGS
-1243 SSYVTY
+1243 SSYITY
-1249 KTWQD
+1249 KTWEN
-1254 TTATWKD
+1254 TKATWHT

-1268 FFKFNYTSTDDAKVT
+1268 LFKFNYTSTDDAKVT

-1294 SSVGYHYSYVESSE
+1294 SSVDYHYSYVESSE

-1338 PETPELPAV
+1338 PETPELPPV
-1347 QDAAPDEVVLPAE
+1347 QDATPDDAAPETPVLPSDAV
-1360 PELPAVQD
+1360 LPAVQD
-1368 ATALPQTGVNW
+1368 ALPQTGVNW

-1399 SLKSKPPAEPVA
+1399 SLKYKEKH

>member
-1 MVGNHKERFLAQ
+1 MTNKKLKLA
-13 AQAFGFHRSGHHLK
+13 AMSVAL
-27 GFTCAYFVCQQGIS
+27 TACVAA
-41 SIQPMAAHAVEG
+41 QPMAAHAVEG

-83 EKQEEIRNEEHKDAV
+83 EKQEEVRNEKAEDAV

-348 ASQEHPDEKE
+348 ASQEHPNEKE

-457 EECLVKDEDNQLLRW
+457 EECLVKDEDNELLRW

-486 ESDTKVDGY
+486 ESDTKVDGGKT
-495 ENEKDAQADAAQ
+495 EDQAKADAAQ

-635 EGTYKG
+635 EGAYKG

-921 QVEDTKTD
+921 QVESTKTD

-944 WDTYESKNKIGHLDL
+944 WGTYESKNKIGHLDL

-1211 QVTGGDN
+1211 QVTVGDN

-1338 PETPELPAV
+1338 PETPELPPV
-1347 QDAAPDEVVLPAE
+1347 QDATPDDAAPETPVLPSDAV
-1360 PELPAVQD
+1360 LPAVQD
-1368 ATALPQTGVNW
+1368 ALPQTGVNW

-1390 LLTIAGAFA
+1390 LLMVVGAFT
-1399 SLKSKPPAEPVA
+1399 SLKYKEKH

>member
-1 MVGNHKERFLAQ
+1 MSVALTACV
-13 AQAFGFHRSGHHLK
+13 AA
-27 GFTCAYFVCQQGIS
+27 
-41 SIQPMAAHAVEG
+41 QPMAAHAVEG

-457 EECLVKDEDNQLLRW
+457 EECLVKDEDNELLRW

-486 ESDTKVDGY
+486 ESDTKVDGGKT
-495 ENEKDAQADAAQ
+495 EDQAKADAAQ

-620 FKQAPTGATNFDYYT
+620 FKQAPTGATNPEYYT

-654 TFTYEAGTAPAAPD
+654 TFNYEAGTAPTAPD
-668 GSTISNAEFTKV
+668 GSTIDNANFTKV

-1174 NVYTCTGTLSKIT
+1174 NVYTCTGTISKIT
-1187 SKLEE
+1187 SELEKC
-1192 FSKELNLIP
+1192 SKDLKLIP
-1201 THKTTTSYEY
+1201 TYKTTTSYEY
-1211 QVTGGDN
+1211 ETTGGDN

-1232 TYETAVKGTDS
+1232 TYETAVKRTGS

-1268 FFKFNYTSTDDAKVT
+1268 FFKFNYTSTDDAEVT

-1294 SSVGYHYSYVESSE
+1294 SSVVYHYSYVESSE

-1338 PETPELPAV
+1338 PETPELPPV
-1347 QDAAPDEVVLPAE
+1347 QDATPDDAAPETPVLPSDAV
-1360 PELPAVQD
+1360 LPAVQD
-1368 ATALPQTGVNW
+1368 ALPQTGVNW

-1390 LLTIAGAFA
+1390 LLTIAGAFT
-1399 SLKSKPPAEPVA
+1399 SLKYKEKH

>member
-1 MVGNHKERFLAQ
+1 MTNKKLKLA
-13 AQAFGFHRSGHHLK
+13 AMSVAL
-27 GFTCAYFVCQQGIS
+27 TACVAA
-41 SIQPMAAHAVEG
+41 QPMAAHAVEG

-124 ATTDSTGT
+124 VTTDSTGP

-144 GDSSTDNVQGSTDDG
+144 GDPSTDNVQGSTDDG

-168 QDKDDKKKIGTAN
+168 QDKDDKKEIGTAN

-1399 SLKSKPPAEPVA
+1399 SLKYKEKH

>member
-1 MVGNHKERFLAQ
+1 MTNKKLKLA
-13 AQAFGFHRSGHHLK
+13 AMSVAL
-27 GFTCAYFVCQQGIS
+27 TACVAA
-41 SIQPMAAHAVEG
+41 QPMAAHAVEG

-132 VNRDTSEEKGKT
+132 VNRDTSEEKGET
-144 GDSSTDNVQGSTDDG
+144 GDPSTDNVQGSTDDG

-168 QDKDDKKKIGTAN
+168 QNKDDKKEIGTAN

-445 KDGKLYYITGSG
+445 KDGKLYCITGSG

-907 TWYRGSDGKYYRAD
+907 TWYRGSDRKYYRAD

-929 WWGTHIQVNGKWIDV
+929 WWGTQIQVNGKWIDV
-944 WDTYESKNKIGHLDL
+944 WGTYESKNKIGHLDL

-978 RDNMKFLWNQDAEK
+978 RDNMKFLWNQDAGE

-1399 SLKSKPPAEPVA
+1399 SLKYKEKH

>member
-1 MVGNHKERFLAQ
+1 MTNKKLKLA
-13 AQAFGFHRSGHHLK
+13 AMSVAL
-27 GFTCAYFVCQQGIS
+27 TACVAA
-41 SIQPMAAHAVEG
+41 QPMAAHAVEG

-124 ATTDSTGT
+124 VTTDSTGP

-144 GDSSTDNVQGSTDDG
+144 GDPSTDNVQGSTDDG

-168 QDKDDKKKIGTAN
+168 QDKDDKKEIGTAN

-1071 EDEAQWYLDRYMSNL
+1071 EDEAQWYLDCYMSNL

-1338 PETPELPAV
+1338 PETPELPPV
-1347 QDAAPDEVVLPAE
+1347 QDATPDDAAPETPVLPSDAV
-1360 PELPAVQD
+1360 LPAVQD
-1368 ATALPQTGVNW
+1368 ALPQTGVNW
-1379 MAALGMAFSGM
+1379 MAALGMALSGM
-1390 LLTIAGAFA
+1390 VLTIAGAFA
-1399 SLKSKPPAEPVA
+1399 SLKYKEKH

>member
-1 MVGNHKERFLAQ
+1 MTNKKLKLA
-13 AQAFGFHRSGHHLK
+13 AMSVAL
-27 GFTCAYFVCQQGIS
+27 TACVAA
-41 SIQPMAAHAVEG
+41 QPMAAHAVEG

-132 VNRDTSEEKGKT
+132 VNRDTSEEKGET
-144 GDSSTDNVQGSTDDG
+144 GDPSTDNVQGSTDDG

-168 QDKDDKKKIGTAN
+168 QDKDDKKEIGTAN

-227 ETFTEDVKDSLD
+227 EPFTEDVKDSLD

-263 VTGAVEKDG
+263 VTGAVEEDG
-272 NKTFTLTKKDEE
+272 NKTFTLTKKDEK

-317 VDSKGQT
+317 VDAKGQT

-330 VDSSTATKTTKTT
+330 VDSSTATKTTTTT

-358 EFKEDY
+358 EFKKDY
-364 QYPSENI
+364 QYPPENI
-371 TVKDDAG
+371 TVKDNTG
-378 NDHTFNLKDIVEK
+378 KDHTFNLKDIVEK

-411 TIIRREDSEKYNA
+411 TIIRKEDSEKYNA

-486 ESDTKVDGY
+486 ESDTKVDGGKT
-495 ENEKDAQADAAQ
+495 EDQAKADAAQ

-516 ALAAAISKE
+516 ALAAAIKQE
-525 TGNTFNA
+525 TGVEVSIDN
-532 DDINLANAKDG
+532 INLKDAKNG
-543 KFQWTDPST
+543 KFQWTDTST
-552 NKTYTFDYNVDDN
+552 TKTYTFDYNVDDN

-620 FKQAPTGATNFDYYT
+620 FKQAPTGATNPEYYT

-654 TFTYEAGTAPAAPD
+654 TFNYEAGTAPTAPD
-668 GSTISNAEFTKV
+668 GSTIDNANFTKV

-1338 PETPELPAV
+1338 PETPELPPV
-1347 QDAAPDEVVLPAE
+1347 QDATPDDAAPETPVLPSDAV
-1360 PELPAVQD
+1360 LPAVQD
-1368 ATALPQTGVNW
+1368 ALPQTGVNW

-1390 LLTIAGAFA
+1390 LLTIAGAFT
-1399 SLKSKPPAEPVA
+1399 SLKYKEKH

>member
-1 MVGNHKERFLAQ
+1 MSVALTACV
-13 AQAFGFHRSGHHLK
+13 AA
-27 GFTCAYFVCQQGIS
+27 
-41 SIQPMAAHAVEG
+41 QPMAAHAVEG

-83 EKQEEIRNEEHKDAV
+83 EKQEEVRNEKAEDAV

-457 EECLVKDEDNQLLRW
+457 EECLVKDEDNELLRW

-486 ESDTKVDGY
+486 ESDTKVDGGKT
-495 ENEKDAQADAAQ
+495 EDQAKADAAQ

-620 FKQAPTGATNFDYYT
+620 FKQAPTGATNPEYYT

-654 TFTYEAGTAPAAPD
+654 TFNYEAGTAPTAPD
-668 GSTISNAEFTKV
+668 GSTIDNANFTKV

-1338 PETPELPAV
+1338 PETPELPPV
-1347 QDAAPDEVVLPAE
+1347 QDATPDDAAPETPVLPSDAV
-1360 PELPAVQD
+1360 LPAVQD
-1368 ATALPQTGVNW
+1368 ALPQTGVNW

-1390 LLTIAGAFA
+1390 LLMVVGAFT
-1399 SLKSKPPAEPVA
+1399 SLKYKEKH